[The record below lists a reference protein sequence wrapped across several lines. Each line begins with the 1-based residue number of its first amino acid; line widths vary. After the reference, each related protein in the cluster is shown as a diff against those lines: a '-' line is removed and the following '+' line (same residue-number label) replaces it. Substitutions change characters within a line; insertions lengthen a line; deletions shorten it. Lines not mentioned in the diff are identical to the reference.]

1 MSLSEAPAVSPR
13 PFRLFPSCTEDAGE
27 RKNYVITSVTVL
39 SYEAMRERARDHGIP
54 ANAFVVSIVDPEEEP
69 IFEQDT
75 DRIITLRFHDLDPQW
90 PVDPE
95 RDPRPSY
102 VFMNAEQARQIVDHV
117 LKFHQHPEPWELL
130 VNCMQGISRS
140 GAVGTFVQRVAGIPA
155 EQFLTQ
161 NTGLHPNGYVL
172 KLLAREWTRRRGR
185 GWSRRMSRA

>member
-1 MSLSEAPAVSPR
+1 ML
-13 PFRLFPSCTEDAGE
+13 G
-27 RKNYVITSVTVL
+27 
-39 SYEAMRERARDHGIP
+39 RARDHGIP
-54 ANAFVVSIVDPEEEP
+54 ANAVVVSIVDPEEEP

-155 EQFLTQ
+155 EPAPRTRARFRPRSKDGCKPFEHPEDCQRADGVRW
-161 NTGLHPNGYVL
+161 NEVGGLWPGERKPAEPGSDQQGHRNEE
-172 KLLAREWTRRRGR
+172 KLAQLDADVE
-185 GWSRRMSRA
+185 RA

>member
-1 MSLSEAPAVSPR
+1 M
-13 PFRLFPSCTEDAGE
+13 
-27 RKNYVITSVTVL
+27 ITTVTVL
-39 SYEAMRERARDHGIP
+39 SYEAMRERARDHRIS
-54 ANAFVVSIVDPEEEP
+54 ANTFVVSIIDPEEEP
-69 IFEQDT
+69 IFEEDT
-75 DRIITLRFHDLDPQW
+75 ERIITVRFHDLDPQW

>member
-1 MSLSEAPAVSPR
+1 ML
-13 PFRLFPSCTEDAGE
+13 
-27 RKNYVITSVTVL
+27 
-39 SYEAMRERARDHGIP
+39 ERARDHGIP
-54 ANAFVVSIVDPEEEP
+54 ENAFVVSIVDPEHEP

-95 RDPRPSY
+95 RDQRPSY
-102 VFMNAEQARQIVDHV
+102 VFMNEEDAKRIVNHV
-117 LKFHQHPEPWELL
+117 VKFHEHPEPWELL
-130 VNCMQGISRS
+130 VNCMAGISRS

-161 NTGLHPNGYVL
+161 NTGLRPNPYVH
-172 KLLAREWTRRRGR
+172 KLLMRQLTWRRRR

>member
-1 MSLSEAPAVSPR
+1 
-13 PFRLFPSCTEDAGE
+13 
-27 RKNYVITSVTVL
+27 VITSVTCL
-39 SYEAMRERARDHGIP
+39 SYEGMLERAKHYRIP
-54 ANAFVVSIVDPEEEP
+54 ANVFVVSIVDPEEAP
-69 IFEQDT
+69 IFAADT

-185 GWSRRMSRA
+185 GRSRRMLRV

>member
-1 MSLSEAPAVSPR
+1 M
-13 PFRLFPSCTEDAGE
+13 
-27 RKNYVITSVTVL
+27 ITSITCL
-39 SYEAMRERARDHGIP
+39 SYEAMLERARDHGIP
-54 ANAFVVSIVDPEEEP
+54 ANAFVISIVDPEHEP
-69 IFEQDT
+69 IFERDT
-75 DRIITLRFHDLDPQW
+75 ARIITLRFHDLDAQW

-102 VFMNAEQARQIVDHV
+102 VFMNEDHARRIVDHV
-117 LKFHQHPEPWELL
+117 LKFHQHPEPWEFL
-130 VNCMQGISRS
+130 VNCMAGISRS

>member
-1 MSLSEAPAVSPR
+1 M
-13 PFRLFPSCTEDAGE
+13 
-27 RKNYVITSVTVL
+27 ITSITCL
-39 SYEAMRERARDHGIP
+39 SCEGMLERAKHYRIP
-54 ANAFVVSIVDPEEEP
+54 ANVFVVSIVDPEEAP
-69 IFEQDT
+69 IFAADT

-161 NTGLHPNGYVL
+161 NTGLRPNPYVL
-172 KLLAREWTRRRGR
+172 KLLMRELTRRHGWD
-185 GWSRRMSRA
+185 WSRPMLRA

>member
-1 MSLSEAPAVSPR
+1 ML
-13 PFRLFPSCTEDAGE
+13 
-27 RKNYVITSVTVL
+27 
-39 SYEAMRERARDHGIP
+39 ERAKHYRIP
-54 ANAFVVSIVDPEEEP
+54 ANVFVVSIVDPEEAP
-69 IFEQDT
+69 IFAADT

-140 GAVGTFVQRVAGIPA
+140 GAVGTFVQRVDGIHV
-155 EQFLTQ
+155 EQVLLQ
-161 NTGLHPNGYVL
+161 NPVGYP
-172 KLLAREWTRRRGR
+172 
-185 GWSRRMSRA
+185 